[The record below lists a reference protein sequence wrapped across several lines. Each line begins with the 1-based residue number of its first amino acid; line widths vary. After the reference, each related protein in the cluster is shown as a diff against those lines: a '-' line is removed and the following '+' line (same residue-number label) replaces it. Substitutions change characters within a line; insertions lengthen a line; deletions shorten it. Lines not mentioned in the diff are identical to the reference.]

1 MRRRGNRIVGERA
14 RGTVGFHVRM
24 FRHWEVVENDCLS
37 NMVIIIR
44 RIIVVATVGH
54 RLLSAT
60 AGAGL
65 QKSTKNLDF
74 PVVKPRS

>member
-1 MRRRGNRIVGERA
+1 MRRKDNRIVGERA
-14 RGTVGFHVRM
+14 RETVGYHVRM

-37 NMVIIIR
+37 NMIIIIR
-44 RIIVVATVGH
+44 RIIVIATVGH

-65 QKSTKNLDF
+65 QQPK
-74 PVVKPRS
+74 KP

>member
-1 MRRRGNRIVGERA
+1 M
-14 RGTVGFHVRM
+14 RM

-37 NMVIIIR
+37 NMIIIIR
-44 RIIVVATVGH
+44 RIIVIVVVGH

-65 QKSTKNLDF
+65 QKSR
-74 PVVKPRS
+74 KP